1 MRAGRVRRA
10 GREERGQALVE
21 FALALIPLS
30 LIVVAIIEFGFWF
43 QARSALRDAVRA
55 AARQAAL
62 CRSATSPS
70 PQSVYH
76 GVVDS
81 SMHSPPDAVISFN
94 GDTTA
99 TCAAAGTPVTV
110 TGSYSF
116 AVNLLGIVVIP
127 ASQLTATAEAVV
139 E

>member
-1 MRAGRVRRA
+1 MSAARTRLRQ
-10 GREERGQALVE
+10 ERGQALVE

-30 LIVVAIIEFGFWF
+30 LMILAIVEFGFWF
-43 QARSALRDAVRA
+43 QARSALRDGVRA

-62 CRSATSPS
+62 CRSETSPT

-76 GVVDS
+76 GIVDS
-81 SMHSPPDAVISFN
+81 SMSNPPDAVVSFN
-94 GDTTA
+94 GDTSA
-99 TCAAAGTPVTV
+99 TCGDAGTPVTV

-116 AVNLLGIVVIP
+116 SVDLLGIVVIP
-127 ASQLTATAEAVV
+127 ASKLTATAEAVV